1 MSVIDFKDLI
11 ILINIHKNR
20 SISETSRKLFLSQP
34 AITYRLR
41 NLEKELGIKILN
53 RHSDGVSFT
62 DQGMYLL
69 EYSKKAIQDYENLK
83 SSIKKINNDISGK
96 INIYVS
102 TVFAKYYLASILKN
116 FNKEFPDIDVNLKT
130 YSSCE
135 LNSELIKNHMADIV
149 IRRGDMEF
157 DGSKVIL
164 AEEPYGVVSKAHINL
179 SQLKS
184 KTYINYDTSVES
196 NEIFWK
202 WCETV
207 LKNNHFEKIIQV
219 NSIEASLDLVSQG
232 LGWTMLPKIHLSNF
246 KNLFFFPITDENGKV
261 VKRQNI
267 LLYDTNSENLA
278 SKIFVDFVTQSMN
291 TMTHYYAE

>member
-69 EYSKKAIQDYENLK
+69 EYSKKTIQDYENLK

-116 FNKEFPDIDVNLKT
+116 FNKEFPDIDVNLNT

-135 LNSELIKNHMADIV
+135 LDSELIREHKADII
-149 IRRGDMEF
+149 IRRGDMEY

-164 AEEPYGVVSKAHINL
+164 AEEPYGIVSKTPINL

-184 KTYINYDTSVES
+184 KTFINYDTSVES
-196 NEIFWK
+196 NEIFWN

-207 LKNNHFEKIIQV
+207 LKNKHFEKIIQV
-219 NSIEASLDLVSQG
+219 NSIEASLDLVSQD

-246 KNLFFFPITDENGKV
+246 KNLFFYPITDEAKKV

-278 SKIFVDFVTQSMN
+278 TKIFVDFVTQCMSNMPQ
-291 TMTHYYAE
+291 HYAE